1 METKTGLIICD
12 HCQEQLVISGEVMSE
27 INEVLNGEEH
37 KHLCS
42 FCMADDFNEIE
53 KDGYK
58 LERHFEPG
66 EEFE

>member
-1 METKTGLIICD
+1 METTTGIIICD

-27 INEVLNGEEH
+27 INQLSNGEED

-42 FCMADDFNEIE
+42 FCMTDDFNQLQ
-53 KDGYK
+53 KNGYE
-58 LERHFEPG
+58 LDRWFEPG